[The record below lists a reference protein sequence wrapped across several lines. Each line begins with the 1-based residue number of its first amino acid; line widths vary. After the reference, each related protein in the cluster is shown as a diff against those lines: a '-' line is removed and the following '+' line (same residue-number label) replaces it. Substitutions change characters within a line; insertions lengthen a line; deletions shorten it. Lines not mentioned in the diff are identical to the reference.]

1 MRERRNYLL
10 ILGAIAALLVG
21 AVLLAVPGS
30 PVYKKP
36 TLGLDLQGG
45 LEVVLRAVPQ
55 KGQSIDP
62 QQMQVAQQVITQRT
76 NASGLVSPN
85 IAIQGGN
92 EIVIQLAGVHDPAK
106 AAKTIGSTGQ
116 LQMFDFETSL
126 LPPTVQ
132 GNQQPAPLPSL
143 YGLLKAVQTKAN
155 KGSPQSYYLFKTVKK
170 KVTTKVKGKK
180 VTRTQTSH
188 PVLQGPAGSRKQLL
202 LPYKNGEQ
210 PPDTQ
215 VLKVPANTEPVSCK
229 IATASCLGAGSN
241 GRSKSGEYW
250 YLFKLPPALTGK
262 DLVESGIAAD
272 VDPNT
277 GSPIVTLQF
286 TGHGSDAV
294 QADHGGRVQPRSR
307 QRGPGRP
314 AERAG
319 PATRS
324 LRYAGHNAIVLDG
337 ELQETPYIDYTDSTL
352 SLGIAGNAPDHG
364 ARCAMRPMTSR
375 SSSRAARFR
384 TPSRGSRRR
393 KSRRRSARARSIRR
407 CGPPPSACSSSRSSC
422 SSCTASWGS
431 WRSSAS
437 PSTRPSTTRR
447 SCSST

>member
-1 MRERRNYLL
+1 VRERRNYLL
-10 ILGAIAALLVG
+10 VMGAIAALLVG

-30 PVYKKP
+30 PAYKKP

-62 QQMQVAQQVITQRT
+62 QQMQVAQQVITQRVNSLGT
-76 NASGLVSPN
+76 LSPN

-92 EIVIQLAGVHDPAK
+92 EIVIQLAGVHDPAR

-188 PVLQGPAGSRKQLL
+188 PVVQGPAGSRKQLL
-202 LPYKNGEQ
+202 LPYKNGKQ
-210 PPDTQ
+210 PSDTQ
-215 VLKVPANTEPVSCK
+215 VLKVPANTEPVFCK
-229 IATASCLGAGSN
+229 ISPTNGCAGAGSN

-277 GSPIVTLQF
+277 TQPIVRLQF
-286 TGHGSDAV
+286 NGR
-294 QADHGGRVQPRSR
+294 GGRAFQDITRKEYD
-307 QRGPGRP
+307 RGRLN
-314 AERAG
+314 AG
-319 PATRS
+319 QAGQLNAHDQNTIAT
-324 LRYAGHNAIVLDG
+324 YA
-337 ELQETPYIDYTDSTL
+337 
-352 SLGIAGNAPDHG
+352 
-364 ARCAMRPMTSR
+364 
-375 SSSRAARFR
+375 SSDKVSHF
-384 TPSRGSRRR
+384 S
-393 KSRRRSARARSIRR
+393 
-407 CGPPPSACSSSRSSC
+407 GP
-422 SSCTASWGS
+422 T
-431 WRSSAS
+431 
-437 PSTRPSTTRR
+437 
-447 SCSST
+447 

>member
-1 MRERRNYLL
+1 VRERRNYLL

-30 PVYKKP
+30 PAYKKP

-62 QQMQVAQQVITQRT
+62 QQMQIAQQVITQRT

-132 GNQQPAPLPSL
+132 GNQQPAPVPSL

-155 KGSPQSYYLFKTVKK
+155 KGSPQSYYLFKTVKE

-188 PVLQGPAGSRKQLL
+188 PVLQGPIR
-202 LPYKNGEQ
+202 
-210 PPDTQ
+210 
-215 VLKVPANTEPVSCK
+215 
-229 IATASCLGAGSN
+229 
-241 GRSKSGEYW
+241 
-250 YLFKLPPALTGK
+250 
-262 DLVESGIAAD
+262 
-272 VDPNT
+272 T
-277 GSPIVTLQF
+277 GS
-286 TGHGSDAV
+286 
-294 QADHGGRVQPRSR
+294 SR
-307 QRGPGRP
+307 P
-314 AERAG
+314 
-319 PATRS
+319 T
-324 LRYAGHNAIVLDG
+324 
-337 ELQETPYIDYTDSTL
+337 
-352 SLGIAGNAPDHG
+352 
-364 ARCAMRPMTSR
+364 
-375 SSSRAARFR
+375 
-384 TPSRGSRRR
+384 
-393 KSRRRSARARSIRR
+393 RR
-407 CGPPPSACSSSRSSC
+407 C
-422 SSCTASWGS
+422 
-431 WRSSAS
+431 
-437 PSTRPSTTRR
+437 
-447 SCSST
+447 